1 MSVYYVPSTALGV
14 GDTAV
19 KKTDEVL
26 VSRNL
31 WSKWRE
37 TDNIKWGYYVF
48 VYLLEKNQPAQVYRS
63 NRCVLPHMH
72 WSGTASVIS

>member
-1 MSVYYVPSTALGV
+1 MPSTALGV

-48 VYLLEKNQPAQVYRS
+48 VYLLEKKSTSEGVQE
-63 NRCVLPHMH
+63 
-72 WSGTASVIS
+72 

>member
-1 MSVYYVPSTALGV
+1 MPSTVLGV

-31 WSKWRE
+31 WFKWRE
-37 TDNIKWGYYVF
+37 TDTIKWGYNMFLYA
-48 VYLLEKNQPAQVYRS
+48 LGKNQAAQV
-63 NRCVLPHMH
+63 
-72 WSGTASVIS
+72 

>member
-1 MSVYYVPSTALGV
+1 MPSTVLGV

-31 WSKWRE
+31 WFKWRE
-37 TDNIKWGYYVF
+37 TDNIKWRYNMFLYV
-48 VYLLEKNQPAQVYRS
+48 LGKNQAAQAYRS
-63 NRCVLPHMH
+63 NRCVLPHTH

>member
-1 MSVYYVPSTALGV
+1 MPSTALGV

-37 TDNIKWGYYVF
+37 TDNMKWGYNVF
-48 VYLLEKNQPAQVYRS
+48 LYLLEKK
-63 NRCVLPHMH
+63 
-72 WSGTASVIS
+72 

>member
-1 MSVYYVPSTALGV
+1 MPSTALGV

-48 VYLLEKNQPAQVYRS
+48 VYLLEKKINQR
-63 NRCVLPHMH
+63 RRT
-72 WSGTASVIS
+72 GVIDVCYLTYTGQGQPL